1 MSESA
6 QPLESLD
13 KRELIALLEN
23 QRRALAERERKNT
36 SLEQKNSSLEQ
47 QVSRLDKRATRLA
60 QRIHFLE
67 EQLRLA
73 LSHRYGQRSERRTED
88 PQADLFNEA
97 EELVAAEPDET
108 SGATEVRGHVRRPT
122 SGRQALPEDLPR
134 EVIEHDLDEAD
145 KVCACGCQ
153 RQRIG
158 EEVSENLEYVP
169 ARLYVQRHVRYKYA
183 CPQCEDGVRTA
194 RKPAA
199 LIPGSN
205 AGTQLLAFILVAKYQ
220 DALPL
225 YRLSRIFER
234 QGIDL
239 PRNTLARWVIQCSEA
254 LIPLLGRMEAAMR
267 DVPVILMDETTLQ
280 VNREPGRE
288 AASTSYMWIRRGL
301 SPPDASHPRGRDVTL
316 YHYSPTRSSEVALSL
331 LSGYR
336 GALMT
341 DGYAGYRAAVA
352 RYGLVH
358 ATCWAHA
365 RRKFVEAEKA
375 LPRGKTSP
383 AITAILNRIRKLY
396 AIEKRLAGASPEQRQ
411 AARERQARPILEQL
425 RTHLEKKS
433 VQVTPKSKFGDAI
446 GYTLKHWD
454 TLTTYVNNGSLPID
468 NNGAEN
474 GIRPFVIG
482 RKNWLFA
489 DTVKGAQAS
498 ARIYSVIETAKANG
512 HEPYAYLSR
521 LFDRLPQADSD
532 DALDALLPWNLTP
545 AA

>member
-6 QPLESLD
+6 QPLESLG
-13 KRELIALLEN
+13 KKELIALLEN
-23 QRRALAERERKNT
+23 QRRALAEREQKTT
-36 SLEQKNSSLEQ
+36 SLEQKNQ
-47 QVSRLDKRATRLA
+47 RLA
-60 QRIHFLE
+60 QRIHYLE

-73 LSHRYGQRSERRTED
+73 LSHRYGQRSERRAEDD

-97 EELVAAEPDET
+97 EELVATEPD
-108 SGATEVRGHVRRPT
+108 SAAGSTEVRGHVRRRT
-122 SGRQALPEDLPR
+122 SGRQALPENLPR
-134 EVIEHDLDEAD
+134 EVIEHDIDDAD
-145 KVCACGCQ
+145 KVCACGCHK
-153 RQRIG
+153 QRIG
-158 EEVSENLEYVP
+158 EEVSENLEYIP
-169 ARLYVQRHVRYKYA
+169 ARLYVARHVRHKYA
-183 CPQCEDGVRTA
+183 CPQCEAGVQVA
-194 RKPAA
+194 RKPAS

-205 AGTQLLAFILVAKYQ
+205 AGNHLLAFILVAKYQ

-254 LIPLLGRMEAAMR
+254 LTPLLGRMDAAMR
-267 DVPVILMDETTLQ
+267 EVPVILMDETTLQ